1 MKPMFFYPNENDKV
15 EFTREELE
23 KLLKD
28 VYEEGRADGVKV
40 YTTTPNVIT
49 VPYYPVYYNTT
60 PKYGSTEIWCTSDN
74 SIGNLTIERQSLT
87 AGDINVT
94 RNDL

>member
-23 KLLKD
+23 KLLRD
-28 VYEEGRADGVKV
+28 VYEEGRADGIKI
-40 YTTTPNVIT
+40 YTTPNIIT
-49 VPYYPVYYNTT
+49 MPYHPVYYNTT
-60 PKYGSTEIWCTSDN
+60 PVYGSTEIWCTADD
-74 SIGNLTIERQSLT
+74 SIGNLTIERQNLT
-87 AGDINVT
+87 VGDTNVV

>member
-1 MKPMFFYPNENDKV
+1 MRPMFFYPNENDKV

-28 VYEEGRADGVKV
+28 VYEEGRADGIRIYSAPITSPNI
-40 YTTTPNVIT
+40 YT
-49 VPYYPVYYNTT
+49 YPVYYNTT
-60 PKYGSTEIWCTSDN
+60 PSYGSTEVWCTADN
-74 SIGNLTIERQSLT
+74 SIGNLTIERQNIT
-87 AGDINVT
+87 AGDINVV